1 MTKPT
6 LLELRTE
13 RLDLR
18 PLTLADA
25 SHMRALLTDPDWI
38 RNIGDRNI
46 HSDEAAAAYIEQKI
60 RPSYEADGFGFL
72 AVIERASGAWL
83 GIAGVVKRAVL
94 EHPDVGFAFLPA
106 ARGKGYA
113 REAAAAVLR
122 ETHDR
127 LGFARVV
134 AIVNPDNAASRRVLE
149 AIGMSF
155 DRMGPYGDPPEELAF
170 YMSERSA
177 ATA

>member
-1 MTKPT
+1 MTRPT
-6 LLELRTE
+6 LLELRTA

-25 SHMRALLTDPDWI
+25 PHMRALLTDPDWI

-46 HSDEAAAAYIEQKI
+46 RSDVDAALYIEKKL
-60 RPSYEADGFGFL
+60 RPTYETDGFGFL
-72 AVIERASGAWL
+72 AVTERASGAWL
-83 GIAGVVKRAVL
+83 GIAGVVKRAIL

-122 ETHDR
+122 QTHER
-127 LGFARVV
+127 LGFARVI
-134 AIVNPDNAASRRVLE
+134 AIVNPSNEASRRVLE
-149 AIGMSF
+149 HIGMRF
-155 DRMGPYGDPPEELAF
+155 DRLGPYGEPPEELAF
-170 YMSERSA
+170 YQSDS
-177 ATA
+177 TLDQG